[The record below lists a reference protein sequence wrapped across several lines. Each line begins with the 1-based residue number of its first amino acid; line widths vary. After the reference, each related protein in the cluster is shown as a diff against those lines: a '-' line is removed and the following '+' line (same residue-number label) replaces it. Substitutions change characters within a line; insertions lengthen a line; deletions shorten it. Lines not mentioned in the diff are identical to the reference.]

1 MAAVL
6 RHIVESRILA
16 VDDIQS
22 VEMVVQVQPVML
34 VVDTVEVDKLA
45 LDRDP
50 RSSLMTPV

>member
-1 MAAVL
+1 VAAVL